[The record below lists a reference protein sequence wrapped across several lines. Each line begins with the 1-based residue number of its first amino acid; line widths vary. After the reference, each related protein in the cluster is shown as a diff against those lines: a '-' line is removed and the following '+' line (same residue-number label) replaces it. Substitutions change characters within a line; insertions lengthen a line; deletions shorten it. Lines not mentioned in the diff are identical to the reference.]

1 MANNMDGFL
10 DNKEVF
16 ENLKDVKNI
25 IVIMSGKG
33 GVGKSTVAVNLA
45 TGFALNGMKTGL
57 LDIDLHGPSVPK
69 MAGISGK
76 EPFFIENRIVPV
88 KVSENLITLSTGL
101 LNKDEEQ
108 PFIWRGPMK
117 MSVIK
122 QFLKDTE
129 WGELDY
135 LVVDCPPGTGDES
148 LSLLQMLPGLAKVII
163 VTTPQQVSLLDVK
176 KSIKFC
182 KDLNTEILG
191 VVENMSGFYCPDC
204 KTYHAIFMDNG
215 AKSLGL
221 EMLAE
226 LPLDPEIVKLSD
238 EGKPF
243 IYFAKD
249 DNVVK
254 IRFEKMIDTILNNT
268 NKKTETNNNSG
279 EKNNMTEKTT
289 KNTKKIAIP
298 VAQGNVCLHFG
309 HCEKFFIAIT
319 EENGNIQSS
328 ELLDPPVH
336 EPGVLPKWLG
346 EQNVNLIIAGGMGS
360 RAQTLFNDNGIEVIT
375 GVGEG
380 TPEEIIAKY
389 YNNTLEKGVN
399 YCDH

>member
-10 DNKEVF
+10 DTKEISD
-16 ENLKDVKNI
+16 NLRNVKNI
-25 IVIMSGKG
+25 IVVMSGKG
-33 GVGKSTVAVNLA
+33 GVGKSTVSVNIA
-45 TGFALNGMKTGL
+45 TGLALNGQKTGL

-69 MAGISGK
+69 IAGVVGK
-76 EPFFIENRIVPV
+76 EPFFIENRIIPV

-117 MSVIK
+117 MNVIK

-135 LVVDCPPGTGDES
+135 LIVDCPPGTGDES

-176 KSIKFC
+176 KSVKFC
-182 KDLNTEILG
+182 RDLKTEIIG
-191 VVENMSGFYCPDC
+191 VIENMSGFYCPDC
-204 KTYHAIFMDNG
+204 KKYHAIFMDKG
-215 AKSLGL
+215 ASTLGL
-221 EMLAE
+221 DILAE
-226 LPLDPEIVKLSD
+226 LPLDPEIVRLSD

-243 IYFAKD
+243 IYFASD
-249 DNVVK
+249 DNIVK
-254 IRFEKMIDTILNNT
+254 QRFQVMIDNLLELTQKKQNNT
-268 NKKTETNNNSG
+268 KETGENK
-279 EKNNMTEKTT
+279 NMTTS
-289 KNTKKIAIP
+289 NTKKIAIP

-309 HCEKFFIAIT
+309 HCEKFFIAVT
-319 EENGNIQSS
+319 DENGNILSS
-328 ELLDPPVH
+328 ELVDPSMH

-346 EQNVNLIIAGGMGS
+346 EQQTNLIIAGGMGS
-360 RAQTLFNDNGIEVIT
+360 RAQALFNENGIEVIT

-380 TPEEIIAKY
+380 TPEQIIKNY
-389 YNNTLEKGVN
+389 FNNTLEKGTN